1 MDTDPLSF
9 SVHCSTTSGA
19 YKHAHDT
26 GSSLFIILWCKM
38 NWGKTVLLILALIT
52 LSGYLYFFEIRGTA
66 ERNLVEAKRKQEAW
80 RKIQVF
86 PYQPQDFKYIKLVQ
100 DDKTIVYQKE
110 DGVWWMKEPL
120 NIRGDEA
127 ATDDIVHSIINVVET
142 DPVADNPADM
152 GQFGLVNPQIV
163 ITIQVEGA
171 ENIKT
176 LLLGDNNPT
185 AITLYAKLGKSP
197 RVFLVGSLIKWK
209 SVKNFTSSVIKQGL
223 FSPTRKV
230 PR

>member
-1 MDTDPLSF
+1 
-9 SVHCSTTSGA
+9 
-19 YKHAHDT
+19 
-26 GSSLFIILWCKM
+26 M

-120 NIRGDEA
+120 NIRGNEA

-163 ITIQVEGA
+163 ISIQVEGA
-171 ENIKT
+171 EDIKT
-176 LLLGDNNPT
+176 LLLGNNNPT

-197 RVFLVGSLIKWK
+197 RVFLVGSLIKWEVSK
-209 SVKNFTSSVIKQGL
+209 EFYKLSNQTGPFFTDKKGA
-223 FSPTRKV
+223 
-230 PR
+230 

>member
-66 ERNLVEAKRKQEAW
+66 ERNLTEAKRKQDAW

-100 DDKTIVYQKE
+100 DNKTIIYQKE
-110 DGVWWMKEPL
+110 DGVWWMTAPL

-127 ATDDIVHSIINVVET
+127 ATDDIVHSIISVVET
-142 DPVADNPADM
+142 DPIEDNPADM
-152 GQFGLVNPQIV
+152 VQFGLDNPQIV
-163 ITIQVEGA
+163 ISIQLEGT
-171 ENIKT
+171 EEVIT
-176 LLLGDNNPT
+176 LLLGNNNPT
-185 AITLYAKLGKSP
+185 AITLYAKMEKSP
-197 RVFLVGSLIKWK
+197 RVFLVGSLIKWEVSK
-209 SVKNFTSSVIKQGL
+209 EFYKLSNRTGPFFTDKQGA
-223 FSPTRKV
+223 
-230 PR
+230 